1 MRRLKIS
8 GIVDR
13 ASAGFYPPA
22 MLTIT
27 TQEAESG
34 ISRYLAAV
42 ESGEEFLISRDQ
54 IPVAKLVPV
63 EHPAKSPR
71 PKVGKILGEPFH
83 FPASALVPLTDEE
96 LKEWGL

>member
-1 MRRLKIS
+1 
-8 GIVDR
+8 
-13 ASAGFYPPA
+13 

-27 TQEAESG
+27 TQEAETS

-42 ESGEEFLISRDQ
+42 ENGEEVLISRDK

-63 EHPAKSPR
+63 QHSAKPPR
-71 PKVGKILGEPFH
+71 PKVGETIDPPFAI
-83 FPASALVPLTDEE
+83 PDSAFAPLTDEE